1 MTLSESERARVE
13 GLEPVLAVEAAA
25 GAGKT
30 HLACELAVTMADS
43 LPLWQSV
50 LILSHT
56 NAARDVFN
64 QRIGVLP
71 RQVSLRTLDSFVLEV
86 LSPYALLLGL
96 PDPLRPPPRPPGDW
110 FLRARMHCLAVLRK
124 KPGLARAIACRFPI
138 IIADEHQDASIHQ
151 HEILLELVR
160 AGARLR
166 LFGDALQAILTFDP
180 HIPGWT
186 TLIGDTPTFV
196 LSGLWRWHAN
206 QELGLWLASARAS
219 LIRGVP
225 IAVGALPDC
234 VRVIRAADPPRTTWQ
249 QHPDVRSAIASLE
262 HEEGVVVVVRSNADA
277 SQLAA
282 DTDLRLLVYEGAN
295 PPQIDQLIEAVVGAE
310 GDGESVLDALIDFGG
325 GVGTLMP
332 ELAGALKECF
342 HAGGR
347 HERPDVSAVVQHIN
361 ADPLVTGCMA
371 ALREMYDH
379 RVALG
384 WNVSRAASVAALRQL
399 PRLGLNSDNIRD
411 LIYQARRSTED
422 DVAPPRCVST
432 IHKIKGREF
441 KHVLIPFLDS
451 RTFASRAADR
461 HLLYVAM
468 SRSMETL
475 TLVIPESSPSPLFEE
490 L

>member
-1 MTLSESERARVE
+1 M
-13 GLEPVLAVEAAA
+13 
-25 GAGKT
+25 
-30 HLACELAVTMADS
+30 
-43 LPLWQSV
+43 Q
-50 LILSHT
+50 
-56 NAARDVFN
+56 
-64 QRIGVLP
+64 
-71 RQVSLRTLDSFVLEV
+71 
-86 LSPYALLLGL
+86 
-96 PDPLRPPPRPPGDW
+96 
-110 FLRARMHCLAVLRK
+110 CLAVLRK

-180 HIPGWT
+180 YIPGWS

-196 LSGLWRWHAN
+196 VSGLWRWHAN
-206 QELGLWLASARAS
+206 PDLGRWLASAREC

-225 IAVGALPDC
+225 IPLGGLPECVHVVRAVGPT
-234 VRVIRAADPPRTTWQ
+234 RTTWH
-249 QHPDVRSAIASLE
+249 QHPDVRSAIANLE
-262 HEEGVVVVVRSNADA
+262 QDDGVVVAVRSNADA

-295 PPQIDQLIEAVVGAE
+295 PPQIDQLIEAVVGAD
-310 GDGESVLDALIDFGG
+310 GDAGNILDALIDFAG
-325 GVGTLMP
+325 GVGTLLP
-332 ELAGALKECF
+332 GLAGALQECF
-342 HAGGR
+342 HAGGQ
-347 HERPDVSAVVQHIN
+347 HDRPEVSAVVQHIKS
-361 ADPLVTGCMA
+361 DPLVSGCMS

-379 RVALG
+379 RIGLG
-384 WNVSRAASVAALRQL
+384 WNVSRAASVSALRQL
-399 PRLGLNSDNIRD
+399 PRIGLSSENIRD
-411 LIYQARRSTED
+411 LIYQARRSNED

-432 IHKIKGREF
+432 IHKIKGREV

-475 TLVIPESSPSPLFEE
+475 TLVVPESSPSPLLEE
-490 L
+490 F

>member
-30 HLACELAVTMADS
+30 HLGCELAVTMANS
-43 LPLWQSV
+43 IPPWQSV

-56 NAARDVFN
+56 NAARDVFT
-64 QRIGVLP
+64 QRIGVRP
-71 RQVSLRTLDSFVLEV
+71 PKVSLRTLDSFVLEL

-110 FLRARMHCLAVLRK
+110 FTKARMQCLAVLRK
-124 KPGLARAIACRFPI
+124 KPDLARAIACRFPI

-166 LFGDALQAILTFDP
+166 LLGDALQAILTFDP
-180 HIPGWT
+180 NIPGWT
-186 TLIGDTPTFV
+186 RLIGDTPTFV

-206 QELGLWLASARAS
+206 PELGRWLESARGS

-225 IAVGALPDC
+225 ISLRDLPDC
-234 VRVIRAADPPRTTWQ
+234 VNVIRAAGPPRTTWH
-249 QHPDVRSAIASLE
+249 QHPDVRRAIANLE
-262 HEEGVVVVVRSNADA
+262 QEEGVVVVVRSNFDG

-282 DTDLRLLVYEGAN
+282 DLDLRLLVYEGAN

-310 GDGESVLDALIDFGG
+310 GDGESVLDALIDFAG
-325 GVGTLMP
+325 GVGTLVP
-332 ELAGALKECF
+332 GLAGDLKECCK
-342 HAGGR
+342 AGGW
-347 HERPDVSAVVQHIN
+347 HQRPEVSAVVQHIC
-361 ADPLVTGCMA
+361 ADPVVTGCIA
-371 ALREMYDH
+371 ALREMYHH

-399 PRLGLNSDNIRD
+399 PKVGLSSENIRE
-411 LIYQARRSTED
+411 LIYQARRTTDD

-432 IHKIKGREF
+432 IHKVKGREF
-441 KHVLIPFLDS
+441 KHVVIPFLDS
-451 RTFASRAADR
+451 RTFAQRAADR
-461 HLLYVAM
+461 HLLYVAL
-468 SRSMETL
+468 SRAMETL
-475 TLVIPESSPSPLFEE
+475 ILVVPESSPSPLVADY
-490 L
+490 